1 MHFGMLKKL
10 IPLTVV
16 DLVKSVHV
24 YFIN

>member
-1 MHFGMLKKL
+1 MLKKL